1 MHLAAAA
8 REDEKAMAC
17 ASGYYEYEMMT
28 TGWCFVHVIT
38 RASCSNI
45 DQAYAAGYVEG
56 ALSHREIWPHWLNT
70 KSAFDYSAKMDKYL
84 ATNWGYLKRQFA
96 RSHDSAEKAAYW
108 AQVELVYEQLRGIA
122 DGYNS
127 ACPQEHRL
135 SEQAF
140 MLMNSDGDI
149 SARAAKSMFG
159 RKSLLRQ
166 AVDKETVSIDE
177 EHDAAHSHAQGR
189 CSGMVKVTAGN
200 TELFTSQVAF
210 TGLEEMLRMY
220 KMYDFAFTMYNGSA
234 DSLPGKRMAFSS
246 YPAHLFSGDD
256 FYVISSG
263 LQVQETTVYT
273 YNFDLYK
280 KYVTP
285 TGTVLEWV
293 RNLVANRLATSAP
306 EWSKIFAWYN
316 SGSYNNQW
324 MITDYSL
331 FTPGQPLK
339 DNTAWVLEQFPG
351 YIDAWDVTEE
361 LRQHGYWASY
371 NIPASKKLFAVAG
384 WPEQV
389 AKLGPWL
396 SYEGAPRAKLF
407 KRDHVRV
414 TDIDSFK
421 TLMRY
426 NDFKRDPL
434 SRCPQCDPPY
444 NAEFGIASRGD
455 LNLANGSYPANMISH
470 RDHSSIDT
478 KVTSHALMMRM
489 ESIIV
494 CGPTCDTQ
502 PVFKW
507 SGSDF
512 NILPHEGHPD
522 SFNFP
527 WYKVGWNSSF
537 DDPWA
542 KYVKNSTYCHSDE

>member
-1 MHLAAAA
+1 MARGAAALALALALALAAGAAAAQRSEMHLALEGPRDARAVRLLGAAA

-38 RASCSNI
+38 RASCPNI

-96 RSHDSAEKAAYW
+96 RKHDSAEKAAYW
-108 AQVELVYEQLRGIA
+108 AQAI
-122 DGYNS
+122 
-127 ACPQEHRL
+127 
-135 SEQAF
+135 
-140 MLMNSDGDI
+140 
-149 SARAAKSMFG
+149 
-159 RKSLLRQ
+159 
-166 AVDKETVSIDE
+166 DKETVSIDE
-177 EHDAAHSHAQGR
+177 EHDAAHSRAQGR

-220 KMYDFAFTMYNGSA
+220 KMYDFAFTMYSGSD

-280 KYVTP
+280 KYITP

-306 EWSKIFAWYN
+306 EWSKIFSWYN

-478 KVTSHALMMRM
+478 KVTSYALMMKM

-522 SFNFP
+522 TFNFP